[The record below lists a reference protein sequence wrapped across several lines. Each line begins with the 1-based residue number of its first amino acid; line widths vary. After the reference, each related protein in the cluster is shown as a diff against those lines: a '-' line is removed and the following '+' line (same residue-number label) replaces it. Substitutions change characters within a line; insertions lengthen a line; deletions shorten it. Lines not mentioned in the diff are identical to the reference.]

1 MRPPIFTILVK
12 IFSYPGLFHDSV
24 LHALLLNG
32 FSQDFFDVYYYHH
45 LFVMIVF
52 VFFDGRSN
60 PSLKNTVGRLDV
72 IFSTF
77 VFVKLILVC

>member
-1 MRPPIFTILVK
+1 MRIGAITGSLQFWLK
-12 IFSYPGLFHDSV
+12 IFSYPGLFHYSV

-45 LFVMIVF
+45 LFVMIVSICI
-52 VFFDGRSN
+52 FFDGRSN

-72 IFSTF
+72 TVSIP
-77 VFVKLILVC
+77 